1 MVDFYA
7 HSKVNGKYDLL
18 KDHLQLVA
26 ERAKKYAELYCA
38 SEETYLAGILHDL
51 GKYGNLFV
59 RRLMGLEKGIDH
71 WSAGA
76 SYLYHNYPWAFGAIM
91 SVQGHHV
98 GLGTLSKENIPR
110 NLIEYKEVMPAS
122 LRLSEDSMEVLDM
135 RLRNDNILL
144 PEFKNK
150 PFDYRK
156 IISQHICVMNRVRM
170 IYSGLTDSD
179 FIETEAHFNR
189 NANGERVYRSEGRK
203 LEPVILLNLLNS
215 YIKTLSINKMSPEM
229 RIMREDLLNACN
241 EMALSAPGIFTLSA
255 PTGSGKTI
263 SMLYFALKHALQY
276 GKTRIIIVLPYLNI
290 IEQTAK
296 TYLEIFADIDTD
308 DLPLILE
315 DHSLKDDIG
324 NSGDDEN
331 RREAQRLL
339 SQNWDAPI
347 VITTNVQ
354 CLESLFSQSP
364 FKCRKLHNIANSVIL
379 FDEVQTIGDKIV
391 VPTLAALSDLAKFYG
406 CSIVFATATQPAF
419 KQLDHH
425 VKKLCLS
432 GWNPKEIVS
441 PVLNLFSRKKRAQ
454 VIWPLKNEKLT
465 LNVLCAEILTHGN
478 RLLCI
483 LNTKKHAR
491 IVFSYLKEHLDDGE
505 EILFHLST
513 NMAVEHRKSIL
524 EKVKARLHDP
534 QSPCILIATQC
545 VEAGVDIDFPV
556 VYRSL
561 APFEAVAQAAGR
573 CNRNGLLPVG
583 FFRVFIPD
591 KESFGAGA
599 LYPTKSYEQGADILN
614 SWILRNSREID
625 IESPES
631 FERYF
636 DERYSLIDIEETER
650 ELLNAIKGLDFEK
663 TSREYKV
670 IDQNTSNLLVP
681 YDMKEYKVLID
692 EAHNYGLNRDWV
704 KRARKTSIGIYT
716 PSKNSNVGR
725 YIEPVSYR
733 NMTGWGETGWF
744 IYLREED
751 YREDIGLDVP
761 VPDNYDIG

>member
-7 HSKVNGKYDLL
+7 HSIVNGKYDLL

-59 RRLMGLEKGIDH
+59 RRLMGLERGIDH

-76 SYLYHNYPWAFGAIM
+76 SYIYQNYPWAFGAVM

-98 GLGTLSKENIPR
+98 GLGTLSKENIPC
-110 NLIEYKEVMPAS
+110 NLMEYKEVMPTS
-122 LRLSEDSMEVLDM
+122 LRLSEDSIEVLDT
-135 RLRNDNILL
+135 RLRNDKILL
-144 PEFKNK
+144 PEFENK
-150 PFDYRK
+150 PFDYSQ
-156 IISQHICVMNRVRM
+156 IITQHICVMNRIRM

-189 NANGERVYRSEGRK
+189 NTYGERVYRPEGRK
-203 LEPVILLNLLNS
+203 LEPEILLGLLNS
-215 YIKTLSINKMSPEM
+215 YIETLSINKMSTEM
-229 RIMREDLLNACN
+229 RVMRKDLLKACN
-241 EMALSAPGIFTLSA
+241 EMASSAPGIFTLSA

-276 GKTRIIIVLPYLNI
+276 NKRRIIIVLPYLNI

-296 TYLEIFADIDTD
+296 TYRKIFADIDTE

-315 DHSLKDDIG
+315 DHSLKDDID

-331 RREAQRLL
+331 RREVQRLL

-354 CLESLFSQSP
+354 CLESLFSKSP

-379 FDEVQTIGDKIV
+379 FDEVQTMGDNIV
-391 VPTLAALSDLAKFYG
+391 VPTLAALSNFAESYG
-406 CSIVFATATQPAF
+406 CSVVFATATQPAF
-419 KQLDHH
+419 KQLDNH

-432 GWNPKEIVS
+432 AWHPKEIVS
-441 PVLNLFSRKKRAQ
+441 PTLNLFSRKKRVQ
-454 VIWPLKNEKLT
+454 VTWPLKNEKLSLDEFCT
-465 LNVLCAEILTHGN
+465 EILTHGN

-483 LNTKKHAR
+483 FNTKKHAR
-491 IVFSYLKEHLDDGE
+491 IVFSYLQEHLNHSE

-524 EKVKARLHDP
+524 EKVKTRLRDP
-534 QSPCILIATQC
+534 EKHCILVATQC

-573 CNRNGLLPVG
+573 CNRNGLLPLG

-614 SWILRNSREID
+614 SWLLKNSSEID

-631 FERYF
+631 FEKYF
-636 DERYSLIDIEETER
+636 NERYSLIDIDEAER
-650 ELLNAIKGLDFEK
+650 ELLNAIRGLDFEK

-681 YDMKEYKVLID
+681 YNMKEYKLLID
-692 EAHNYGLNRDWV
+692 EAHDYGLNRDWV
-704 KRARKTSIGIYT
+704 KEHEKLVLVFTRRLKIL
-716 PSKNSNVGR
+716 
-725 YIEPVSYR
+725 
-733 NMTGWGETGWF
+733 M
-744 IYLREED
+744 L
-751 YREDIGLDVP
+751 EDILSQLA
-761 VPDNYDIG
+761 IEI

>member
-1 MVDFYA
+1 
-7 HSKVNGKYDLL
+7 
-18 KDHLQLVA
+18 
-26 ERAKKYAELYCA
+26 
-38 SEETYLAGILHDL
+38 
-51 GKYGNLFV
+51 
-59 RRLMGLEKGIDH
+59 
-71 WSAGA
+71 
-76 SYLYHNYPWAFGAIM
+76 
-91 SVQGHHV
+91 
-98 GLGTLSKENIPR
+98 
-110 NLIEYKEVMPAS
+110 
-122 LRLSEDSMEVLDM
+122 
-135 RLRNDNILL
+135 
-144 PEFKNK
+144 
-150 PFDYRK
+150 
-156 IISQHICVMNRVRM
+156 MNRIRM

-189 NANGERVYRSEGRK
+189 NTYGERVYRPEGRK
-203 LEPVILLNLLNS
+203 LEPEILLGLLNS
-215 YIKTLSINKMSPEM
+215 YIETLSINKMSTEM
-229 RIMREDLLNACN
+229 RVMRKDLLKACN
-241 EMALSAPGIFTLSA
+241 EMASSAPGIFTLSA

-276 GKTRIIIVLPYLNI
+276 NKRRIIIVLPYLNI

-296 TYLEIFADIDTD
+296 TYRKIFADIDTE

-315 DHSLKDDIG
+315 DHSLKDDID

-331 RREAQRLL
+331 RREVQRLL

-354 CLESLFSQSP
+354 CLESLFSKSP

-379 FDEVQTIGDKIV
+379 FDEVQTMGDNIV
-391 VPTLAALSDLAKFYG
+391 VPTLAALSNFAESYG
-406 CSIVFATATQPAF
+406 CSVVFATATQPAF
-419 KQLDHH
+419 KQLDNH

-432 GWNPKEIVS
+432 AWHPKEIVS
-441 PVLNLFSRKKRAQ
+441 PTLNLFSRKKRVQ
-454 VIWPLKNEKLT
+454 VTWPLKNEKLSLDEFCT
-465 LNVLCAEILTHGN
+465 EILTHGN

-483 LNTKKHAR
+483 FNTKKHAR
-491 IVFSYLKEHLDDGE
+491 IVFSYLQEHLNHSE

-524 EKVKARLHDP
+524 EKVKTRLRDP
-534 QSPCILIATQC
+534 EKHCILVATQC

-573 CNRNGLLPVG
+573 CNRNGLLPLG

-614 SWILRNSREID
+614 SWLLKNSSEID

-631 FERYF
+631 FEKYF
-636 DERYSLIDIEETER
+636 NERYSLIDIDEAER
-650 ELLNAIKGLDFEK
+650 ELLNAIRGLDFEK

-681 YDMKEYKVLID
+681 YNMKEYKLLID
-692 EAHNYGLNRDWV
+692 EAHDYGLNRDWV